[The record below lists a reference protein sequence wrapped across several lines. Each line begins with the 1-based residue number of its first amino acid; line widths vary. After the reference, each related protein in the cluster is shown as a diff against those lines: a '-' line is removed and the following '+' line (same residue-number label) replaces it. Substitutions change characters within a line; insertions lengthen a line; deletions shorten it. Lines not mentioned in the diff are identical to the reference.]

1 MGRSLS
7 TPDPNSGVV
16 TLTSS
21 AGFSAGD
28 YVYQTA
34 SDYGPVSDTALTT
47 GSFPITGTD
56 KYIGSAASAAGNM
69 TVVEHMGGSNTNGQA
84 AAKLSNGNIVHA
96 YVRYK
101 DTNGTNNGYPYFKI
115 TAPNGTT
122 VVSETAVL
130 SGANYTAK
138 PQGVCVATL
147 PNGNFVVCYTAEGS
161 STNNYYPAFSI
172 YDSSGSLVTSS
183 ERTTTAYTV
192 NDPMTF
198 KVLPRSDSSFLIVAK
213 TRNFRMYIWSG
224 SASGFDATFGTSG
237 ELYLNSFYGVSCT
250 VDANDYLV
258 VGWAATNGGLSSSFT
273 IDTYDTTGTAAGT
286 ATWTTNNSWG
296 SCTGMTTLGDGTVVF
311 VRWKYITSYHYD
323 VYGHVITIDGS
334 GNPTIGAEKLL
345 VNLGANETGSNTSG
359 DYYPFIDVVPFG
371 SSDVAI
377 LYCGNGKESSVD
389 LSTTNIWN
397 TSYVV
402 FDSTLTTERTS
413 GPVEITGL
421 VGDTG
426 LFGMK
431 YSAMEV
437 GSYVR
442 IYSYIPPSYDYSQ
455 LSTTYPGI
463 CYGVF
468 YFSINTSDYTLDVP
482 QETSFS
488 AGDVSG
494 IALDGY
500 VKSESTPTTAKF
512 YAAASSTPSISTSE
526 GDVMF
531 TPVAL
536 STTAAREGSMCMALM
551 GSGNIAITYLD
562 DVGTTGTLKKVGPTG
577 TVLATVTSTVYDSSI
592 NSSWV
597 ATFASGNIVTAM
609 PTANNQWALTLY
621 DSDLNELDSTTQTGY
636 GIASYADGFALRSF
650 GNGAYVAMAVQLGY
664 GNCSV
669 YVISDSGNTL
679 TLTPVQTGV
688 GTYVDPNLCIAP
700 GIGNQFKLIYCNTN
714 YYQVSQQYSQRTTSS
729 WRRDGPSTP
738 SQNTSASSYYSY
750 NRFYRMTYPLQTVN
764 APVSI
769 YNSGTSYKV
778 LGFCDFSTTQSF
790 NNVLRVNNP
799 QSMPYTYNRPILM
812 AMTGQGDQ
820 ILIDDGMGSGLKYQR
835 VNIWNA
841 NSNEMIEGTAVT
853 VSEVTSGQDCQTT
866 CPHIGTRFAV
876 GYRQTST
883 NYPMLA
889 IIDSKG
895 STITDSITGGVTV
908 SDTTL
913 TLAPSS
919 GYVLSGIAITTASA
933 GGSGLVQTKG
943 AATLNTDYSASTP
956 NTKFDFTTKTTNG
969 VRGTVT
975 GRNVTL
981 ED

>member
-21 AGFSAGD
+21 AGYSAGD

-96 YVRYK
+96 YVRFR
-101 DTNGTNNGYPYFKI
+101 DADGTNNGYPYFKI
-115 TAPNGTT
+115 TAANGTT

-130 SGANYTAK
+130 SGTNYTGT
-138 PQGVCVATL
+138 PHGVCVAAL

-161 STNNYYPAFSI
+161 STANFYPAFSI
-172 YDSSGSLVTSS
+172 YDSSGSLVTSA
-183 ERTTTAYTV
+183 ERTTTAY
-192 NDPMTF
+192 NYPNPISF
-198 KVLPRSDSSFLIVAK
+198 KIMPRSDSSFVLLAK
-213 TRNFRMYIWSG
+213 AYYYRMYAWSG
-224 SASGFDATFGTSG
+224 SASGFDATFGSSG
-237 ELYLNSFYGVSCT
+237 ELQIEPAAHAAMSCT
-250 VDANDYLV
+250 VDANDYIV
-258 VGWAATNGGLSSSFT
+258 AGWTSTSGGQSTSFT
-273 IDTYDTTGTAAGT
+273 IATYDTTGTAVAT
-286 ATWTTNNSWG
+286 ATWNTNVTWG

-311 VRWKYITSYHYD
+311 VRYKYIAAYHYD

-334 GNPTIGAEKLL
+334 GNPTIGAENLL
-345 VNLGANETGSNTSG
+345 VNLEANETGSNPSN
-359 DYYPFIDVVPFG
+359 DYYPFVDVVPFG

-377 LYCGNGKESSVD
+377 LYCGNGNEDGVD

-426 LFGMK
+426 YYGMK

-442 IYSYIPPSYDYSQ
+442 VYSYTPPAWSASN
-455 LSTTYPGI
+455 LISSSYPGI

-482 QETSFS
+482 QETSFN

-512 YAAASSTPSISTSE
+512 YAAASSTPSVSKSE

-531 TPVAL
+531 TPVEL
-536 STTAAREGSMCMALM
+536 SDVAVKGFSMCMALM
-551 GSGNIAITYLD
+551 GSGNVAITYLD
-562 DVGTTGTLKKVGPTG
+562 DSGTTGTLKKLSPTG
-577 TVLATVTSTVYDSSI
+577 TVLATVTSTVYSSGYDTG
-592 NSSWV
+592 V

-609 PTANNQWALTLY
+609 PTGSQELTLTLY
-621 DSDLNELDSTTQTGY
+621 DSDLNELDSTTQTY
-636 GIASYADGFALRSF
+636 YDSYSMAIALRSF
-650 GNGAYVAMAVQLGY
+650 GNGAYVALASKPTSGT
-664 GNCSV
+664 GAV
-669 YVISDSGNTL
+669 YVISDSGDAL
-679 TLTPVQTGV
+679 TVTTVETGFASYTAGV
-688 GTYVDPNLCIAP
+688 FLILP
-700 GIGNQFKLIYCNTN
+700 GIGNQFKLIFNNNSN
-714 YYQVSQQYSQRTTSS
+714 YQTLQQYSQRTTSS
-729 WRRDGPSTP
+729 WRKDVTTP
-738 SQNTSASSYYSY
+738 SVNSTASVFGTY
-750 NRFYRMTYPLQTVN
+750 NKMLPVTYPLQTLN
-764 APVSI
+764 APVWFWNNGTAEKTMAFADFTNTRSGNSGLYYDGPPSI
-769 YNSGTSYKV
+769 PYAYNS
-778 LGFCDFSTTQSF
+778 
-790 NNVLRVNNP
+790 NVLV
-799 QSMPYTYNRPILM
+799 

-820 ILIDDGMGSGLKYQR
+820 LLIDDTMSSGLKYQR
-835 VNIWNA
+835 ANIWND
-841 NSNEMIEGTAVT
+841 NTGDMIEQTPVT
-853 VSEVTSGQDCQTT
+853 VSEVTSGQVCQST
-866 CPHIGTRFAV
+866 CPHTGTRFAV
-876 GYRQTST
+876 VYRQTTT
-883 NYPMLA
+883 NYPMFA

-895 STITDSITGGVTV
+895 STTTGSITEGVTI

-919 GYVLSGIAITTASA
+919 GYVLSGVAITAASA

-969 VRGTVT
+969 VRGVVT